1 MYKQYCKYQ
10 GGFGKYKQIG
20 RIYKSTI
27 PVGEVTD
34 DKVKMVTFSLG
45 F

>member
-1 MYKQYCKYQ
+1 MNNTVSIKVVLVSIIKLVE
-10 GGFGKYKQIG
+10 
-20 RIYKSTI
+20 STI